1 MTRSFHKAC
10 LPFARIA
17 ANAVRLTAG
26 TDEAPVFGAGADHDV
41 GCRVYK
47 TLLPSGDQSGTMAHV
62 LPGTLEDAPSSGPQA
77 HGFASSTAAWREILD
92 GLPQH
97 EALP

>member
-1 MTRSFHKAC
+1 MTRSFHGAC

-17 ANAVRLTAG
+17 ADAVRLTAG
-26 TDEAPVFGAGADHDV
+26 TDEAPVFGADHDV

-47 TLLPSGDQSGTMAHV
+47 SLLPSGDQSGTMAH
-62 LPGTLEDAPSSGPQA
+62 LSPGTLEDAPSIRPQA
-77 HGFASSTAAWREILD
+77 HICTGSKASMPNILD
-92 GLPQH
+92 DLPQH